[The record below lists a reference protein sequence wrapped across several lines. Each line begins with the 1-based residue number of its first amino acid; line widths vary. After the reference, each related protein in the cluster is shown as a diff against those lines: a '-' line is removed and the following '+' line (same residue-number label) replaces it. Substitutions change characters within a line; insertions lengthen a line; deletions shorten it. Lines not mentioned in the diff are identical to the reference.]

1 MRHYPQHEN
10 KKKNDHI
17 AYISYEKFIETIQT
31 TNIPQDTEHNN
42 FRNDIKSKNL
52 HKQEQ
57 PPDGTKELPYT
68 SQDN

>member
-1 MRHYPQHEN
+1 M
-10 KKKNDHI
+10 K
-17 AYISYEKFIETIQT
+17 KFIETIQT